1 MKRIFAILGLA
12 TALSAAA
19 SAQDWEPLF
28 NGKNLK
34 GWTRL
39 NGKATYRVADGAIT
53 GISRMG
59 TPNTFLVTD
68 RNFSD
73 FILEFEFKVDDGLN
87 SGVQFRSHSTKDYQ
101 NGRVHGYQ
109 FEIDPSDR
117 AWSGGVYDEAARG
130 WLYPLT

>member
-19 SAQDWEPLF
+19 SAQDWEQLF

-53 GISRMG
+53 GISRML
-59 TPNTFLVTD
+59 TSCSLLTSVLP
-68 RNFSD
+68 
-73 FILEFEFKVDDGLN
+73 IL
-87 SGVQFRSHSTKDYQ
+87 
-101 NGRVHGYQ
+101 
-109 FEIDPSDR
+109 
-117 AWSGGVYDEAARG
+117 
-130 WLYPLT
+130 